1 MGPEK
6 TQILAQNSLV
16 LILPKISRL
25 GQKQTKTLFFYRDFY
40 IADRLYIMVTYVSF
54 KKIKF
59 SLKIQSC

>member
-25 GQKQTKTLFFYRDFY
+25 GQKLTKTLYFF
-40 IADRLYIMVTYVSF
+40 IVTPILRIGYT
-54 KKIKF
+54 
-59 SLKIQSC
+59 